1 MSIKGLNRELLF
13 KWNTRSST
21 LTMLIYV
28 LYGVFYRLQLSVWYD
43 YLVIGITAYNILLIA
58 LIIYLSM
65 VKRHLVDHLKKAI
78 LLGMFRLLINLILLS
93 LIVSKS
99 L

>member
-1 MSIKGLNRELLF
+1 MFNKEINRERLY

-28 LYGVFYRLQLSVWYD
+28 LYGVFYRLQLPVWYD
-43 YLVIGITAYNILLIA
+43 YLVTGITVYNILLIS
-58 LIIYLSM
+58 LIVYLSM
-65 VKRHLVDHLKKAI
+65 EKRHLVDHLKKAI
-78 LLGMFRLLINLILLS
+78 LLGIFRLVINLVLLS
-93 LIVSKS
+93 LIVSNS

>member
-1 MSIKGLNRELLF
+1 MFRGEINREVLY

-28 LYGVFYRLQLSVWYD
+28 LYGVFYRLQLPIWYD
-43 YLVIGITAYNILLIA
+43 YLVISITVYNILLIA
-58 LIIYLSM
+58 LIVYLSI

-78 LLGMFRLLINLILLS
+78 FLGIFRLLINLVLLS
-93 LIVSKS
+93 LIVSNS

>member
-1 MSIKGLNRELLF
+1 MFAKEINRELLY

-28 LYGVFYRLQLSVWYD
+28 LYGVFYRLNLSVWYD
-43 YLVIGITAYNILLIA
+43 YLIISISIYNLILIA
-58 LIIYLSM
+58 VILYLSM

-78 LLGMFRLLINLILLS
+78 LLGIFRMLINLVLLG
-93 LIVSKS
+93 LIVSNS
-99 L
+99 H

>member
-78 LLGMFRLLINLILLS
+78 LLGMFRLLINLVLLS
-93 LIVSKS
+93 LIVSKI